1 MPLEL
6 PKSLRKVG
14 GLWQR
19 TSGRG
24 HVYFAG
30 GSRDQKFFAFKN
42 PNAGNGQPDF
52 HFYIEDKTAL
62 GSIAT
67 AMESNATALKPERRK
82 RKARKRAT
90 PAPTPQEQ
98 LEAAPFNDQIDDL
111 FNG

>member
-30 GSRDQKFFAFKN
+30 GNQEQKFFAFKN
-42 PNAGNGQPDF
+42 PNAGNGEPDF
-52 HFYIEDKTAL
+52 HFYIEDKTAPEN
-62 GSIAT
+62 T
-67 AMESNATALKPERRK
+67 APALKTERRK
-82 RKARKRAT
+82 RKPRTRQSAAIKS
-90 PAPTPQEQ
+90 PEQ
-98 LEAAPFNDQIDDL
+98 LKTAPFDDQIDDL